1 MYLKCTWKCIASLLH
16 LKCFLLTNNADRS
29 ELKANDFY
37 PRNDSYLPLVG
48 DIILGVF
55 LLYMLMFCSVYPLS
69 VHKLIVFLIITM
81 SDTSKDPGLIL
92 DGKWE
97 LLNSFLFVLQF

>member
-1 MYLKCTWKCIASLLH
+1 MYLKCIASLLH

-48 DIILGVF
+48 DTILVVI
-55 LLYMLMFCSVYPLS
+55 LLCMFDVLYCVSVVYA
-69 VHKLIVFLIITM
+69 
-81 SDTSKDPGLIL
+81 
-92 DGKWE
+92 
-97 LLNSFLFVLQF
+97 Q

>member
-1 MYLKCTWKCIASLLH
+1 MFTLYVLEMLH

-48 DIILGVF
+48 DTILVVI
-55 LLYMLMFCSVYPLS
+55 LLCMFDVLYCVSIVYA
-69 VHKLIVFLIITM
+69 
-81 SDTSKDPGLIL
+81 
-92 DGKWE
+92 
-97 LLNSFLFVLQF
+97 Q

>member
-1 MYLKCTWKCIASLLH
+1 MYLKCIASLLH

-48 DIILGVF
+48 DTILVVI
-55 LLYMLMFCSVYPLS
+55 LLCMFDVLYCVSIVYA
-69 VHKLIVFLIITM
+69 H
-81 SDTSKDPGLIL
+81 
-92 DGKWE
+92 
-97 LLNSFLFVLQF
+97 